1 MPIPINPVGSDSNG
15 KDKDFSK
22 LQMDYAFLL
31 GITPQAESNKRI
43 VTASDKDADVLMQI
57 WLTAEKTEDSTFKIK
72 DDNKVSSQDVVRL
85 KSHGLLTG
93 GTNEVKITP
102 RGKLVITTM
111 ALGENNG
118 FLKNQKSKSYTEIMA
133 SMSKKGKP
141 GYRMPTYASNT
152 HLIRVS
158 TSQDNQ
164 DLVDIF
170 QSQLST
176 KGKFEVG
183 NEQFYAF
190 DEYSVTA
197 SEEGEM
203 LIFSFK
209 LKPYN
214 SQYSAKVPQKI
225 QIGISPK
232 NLNVYN
238 HKLVT
243 GGDASIDK
251 RVQDVLFE
259 VMKTI
264 MPEIRKVR
272 SKRQQSIQN
281 PKQ

>member
-15 KDKDFSK
+15 KDIDFSK
-22 LQMDYAFLL
+22 LQMDYSFLS
-31 GITPQAESNKRI
+31 GISPQAESNKRI

-57 WLTAEKTEDSTFKIK
+57 WLTSEKTEDSTFKIK
-72 DDNKVSSQDVVRL
+72 DDAKVSSQDVVRL

-93 GTNEVKITP
+93 GTNEVKLTP

-158 TSQDNQ
+158 SQDNQ
-164 DLVDIF
+164 DIVEVF
-170 QSQLST
+170 QSQLSN

-183 NEQFYAF
+183 NEQFYKF

-197 SEEGEM
+197 SEEGNM
-203 LIFSFK
+203 VVFSFK

-225 QIGISPK
+225 QIGINPQ
-232 NLNVYN
+232 NLKAYN

-243 GGDASIDK
+243 GGDSAIDK
-251 RVQDVLFE
+251 SVQDVLFE
-259 VMKTI
+259 VMKII
-264 MPEIRKVR
+264 MPEIRKIR
-272 SKRQQSIQN
+272 SQQSPQN
-281 PKQ
+281 TQQ